1 MNIAGFYRFDVHFF
15 DGAEQ
20 NAHGFVY
27 AENYANAVEKVCD
40 MVEDEDIADIKIEGM
55 EPGEV
60 LLMPDWIADKIVKYD
75 YFASDYVREDKNV
88 QFKNADSVPTAEEL
102 SKSAHIYNKERERI
116 AQRLDKQTQDYI
128 IKCVED
134 NKPTPP
140 FENDEVMKEIE
151 KHLTNGN
158 YGPSDELPLSQQSID
173 YDYINECIKNGLP
186 IEMPSHH
193 GEE

>member
-1 MNIAGFYRFDVHFF
+1 MNAGFYRFDVHFF

-75 YFASDYVREDKNV
+75 YFASDYVRKDKNV
-88 QFKNADSVPTAEEL
+88 QFENVNSAPTAEEL
-102 SKSAHIYNKERERI
+102 SKSTHIYDKERERI

-128 IKCVED
+128 IKCIED

-151 KHLTNGN
+151 EHLTNGN
-158 YGPSDELPLSQQSID
+158 YGPSDKLPLSQQSI
-173 YDYINECIKNGLP
+173 DYINECIKNGLP
-186 IEMPSHH
+186 IEMPSHY

>member
-1 MNIAGFYRFDVHFF
+1 MNAGFYRFDVHFF

-75 YFASDYVREDKNV
+75 YFNSDYVREDKNV
-88 QFKNADSVPTAEEL
+88 QFKNVNSVPTAEEL
-102 SKSAHIYNKERERI
+102 SKSAHIYDKERERI

-128 IKCVED
+128 IKCIED

-140 FENDEVMKEIE
+140 FENDEVMKETE
-151 KHLTNGN
+151 KHLINGN
-158 YGPSDELPLSQQSID
+158 YGPSDKNPPSQQSI
-173 YDYINECIKNGLP
+173 DYINECIKNGLP

>member
-1 MNIAGFYRFDVHFF
+1 MNAGFYRFDVHFF

-75 YFASDYVREDKNV
+75 YFNSDYVREGKNV

-102 SKSAHIYNKERERI
+102 SKSAHIYDKERERI

-128 IKCVED
+128 IKCIED

-140 FENDEVMKEIE
+140 FENDEVMKEPE

-158 YGPSDELPLSQQSID
+158 YGSSDKHPLSQQSID
-173 YDYINECIKNGLP
+173 YINECTKNGLA
-186 IEMPSHH
+186 IDMPTHH

>member
-1 MNIAGFYRFDVHFF
+1 MNAGFYRFDVHFF

-75 YFASDYVREDKNV
+75 YFSSDYVRKDKNV
-88 QFKNADSVPTAEEL
+88 QFENVNSVPTAEEL
-102 SKSAHIYNKERERI
+102 SKSAHIYDKERERI

-128 IKCVED
+128 IKCIED

-151 KHLTNGN
+151 KHLTNDN
-158 YGPSDELPLSQQSID
+158 YGPSDKLPLSQQSI
-173 YDYINECIKNGLP
+173 DYINECIKNGLP

>member
-1 MNIAGFYRFDVHFF
+1 MNAGFYRFDVHFF

-75 YFASDYVREDKNV
+75 YFSSDYVRKDKNV
-88 QFKNADSVPTAEEL
+88 QFENADSMPTAEEL
-102 SKSAHIYNKERERI
+102 SKSAHIYDKERERI

-140 FENDEVMKEIE
+140 FENDEVMKEME

-158 YGPSDELPLSQQSID
+158 YGPSDKLPLSQQSI
-173 YDYINECIKNGLP
+173 DYINECIKNGLP

>member
-1 MNIAGFYRFDVHFF
+1 MNAGFYRFDVHFF

-75 YFASDYVREDKNV
+75 YFNSDYVREGKNV
-88 QFKNADSVPTAEEL
+88 QFKNADSMPTAEEL
-102 SKSAHIYNKERERI
+102 SKSAHVYDKERERI

-128 IKCVED
+128 IKCIDD

-158 YGPSDELPLSQQSID
+158 YGPSDKLPLSQQSI
-173 YDYINECIKNGLP
+173 DYINECIKNGLP

>member
-1 MNIAGFYRFDVHFF
+1 MNAGFYRFDVHFF

-75 YFASDYVREDKNV
+75 YFNSDYVRKDKNV
-88 QFKNADSVPTAEEL
+88 QFKNADSMPTAEEL
-102 SKSAHIYNKERERI
+102 SKSVHIYDKERERI

-128 IKCVED
+128 IKCIED

-140 FENDEVMKEIE
+140 FENDEVMKETE
-151 KHLTNGN
+151 KHLTNDN
-158 YGPSDELPLSQQSID
+158 YGPSDKLPLSQQSI
-173 YDYINECIKNGLP
+173 DYINECIKNGLP

>member
-1 MNIAGFYRFDVHFF
+1 MNAGFYRFDVHFF

-27 AENYANAVEKVCD
+27 AENYANAVKKVCD

-75 YFASDYVREDKNV
+75 YFSSDYVREDKNV
-88 QFKNADSVPTAEEL
+88 QFENVNSVPTA
-102 SKSAHIYNKERERI
+102 KN
-116 AQRLDKQTQDYI
+116 
-128 IKCVED
+128 
-134 NKPTPP
+134 
-140 FENDEVMKEIE
+140 
-151 KHLTNGN
+151 
-158 YGPSDELPLSQQSID
+158 LSQQSI
-173 YDYINECIKNGLP
+173 DYINECIKNDLP
-186 IEMPSHH
+186 IEMPSHY

>member
-1 MNIAGFYRFDVHFF
+1 MSTAGFYRFDVHFF

-75 YFASDYVREDKNV
+75 YFNSDYVREGKNV

-102 SKSAHIYNKERERI
+102 SKSAHIYDKERERI
-116 AQRLDKQTQDYI
+116 AQRLDKPTQDYI
-128 IKCVED
+128 IKCIED
-134 NKPTPP
+134 NKPTPS
-140 FENDEVMKEIE
+140 FENDEVMEETE
-151 KHLTNGN
+151 KHLTNDN
-158 YGPSDELPLSQQSID
+158 YGPSDKLPLSQQSI
-173 YDYINECIKNGLP
+173 DYINECIKNGLP

>member
-1 MNIAGFYRFDVHFF
+1 MNAGFYRFDVHFF

-75 YFASDYVREDKNV
+75 YFNSDYVREGKNV

-102 SKSAHIYNKERERI
+102 SKSAHIYDKERERI

-140 FENDEVMKEIE
+140 FENDEIMKENE

-158 YGPSDELPLSQQSID
+158 YGSSDERPLSQQSID
-173 YDYINECIKNGLP
+173 YINECTKNGLP

>member
-1 MNIAGFYRFDVHFF
+1 MNAGFYRFDVHFF

-75 YFASDYVREDKNV
+75 YFNSDYVREDKNV
-88 QFKNADSVPTAEEL
+88 QFKNVNSVPTAEEL
-102 SKSAHIYNKERERI
+102 SKSAHIYDKERERI

-128 IKCVED
+128 IKCIED

-151 KHLTNGN
+151 KHLTSGN
-158 YGPSDELPLSQQSID
+158 YGPSDKLPLSQQSIE
-173 YDYINECIKNGLP
+173 YINECVKNGLP
-186 IEMPSHH
+186 IEMPNH
-193 GEE
+193 GDNQ

>member
-27 AENYANAVEKVCD
+27 AENYANAVEKIYD
-40 MVEDEDIADIKIEGM
+40 MVDNEDIADIKIEGM

-75 YFASDYVREDKNV
+75 YFTSDYVREGKNV
-88 QFKNADSVPTAEEL
+88 QFENVNSVPTA
-102 SKSAHIYNKERERI
+102 KN
-116 AQRLDKQTQDYI
+116 
-128 IKCVED
+128 
-134 NKPTPP
+134 
-140 FENDEVMKEIE
+140 
-151 KHLTNGN
+151 
-158 YGPSDELPLSQQSID
+158 LSQQSIE
-173 YDYINECIKNGLP
+173 YINECVKNDLP

>member
-1 MNIAGFYRFDVHFF
+1 MDAGFYRFDVHFF

-40 MVEDEDIADIKIEGM
+40 MVDDEDIADIKIEGM

-60 LLMPDWIADKIVKYD
+60 LLMPDWIADKITKYD
-75 YFASDYVREDKNV
+75 YFSSGDYAREDKNV
-88 QFKNADSVPTAEEL
+88 QFKNVNSVLSAE
-102 SKSAHIYNKERERI
+102 K
-116 AQRLDKQTQDYI
+116 
-128 IKCVED
+128 
-134 NKPTPP
+134 
-140 FENDEVMKEIE
+140 NDEVMKEIE

-158 YGPSDELPLSQQSID
+158 YGPSDKLPLSQQSIE
-173 YDYINECIKNGLP
+173 YINECVKNGLP
-186 IEMPSHH
+186 VEMPSHR

>member
-1 MNIAGFYRFDVHFF
+1 MNAGFYRFDVHFF

-75 YFASDYVREDKNV
+75 YFNSDYVREGKNV

-102 SKSAHIYNKERERI
+102 SKSAHIYDKERERI

-128 IKCVED
+128 IKCIED

-140 FENDEVMKEIE
+140 FENDEVIKEIE

-158 YGPSDELPLSQQSID
+158 YGPSDKLPLSQQSI
-173 YDYINECIKNGLP
+173 DYINECIKNGLP

>member
-1 MNIAGFYRFDVHFF
+1 MNAGFYSFDVHFF

-75 YFASDYVREDKNV
+75 YFNSDYVREGKNV

-102 SKSAHIYNKERERI
+102 SKSAHIYDKERERI

-151 KHLTNGN
+151 KHLTNDN
-158 YGPSDELPLSQQSID
+158 YGPSDKLPLSQQSI
-173 YDYINECIKNGLP
+173 DYINECIKNGLP

>member
-1 MNIAGFYRFDVHFF
+1 MNAGFYRFDVHFF

-75 YFASDYVREDKNV
+75 YFASDYVRKDKNV
-88 QFKNADSVPTAEEL
+88 QFENVNSVPTAEEL
-102 SKSAHIYNKERERI
+102 SKSAHIYDKERERI

-128 IKCVED
+128 IKCIED

-140 FENDEVMKEIE
+140 FENDEVMNEIE

-158 YGPSDELPLSQQSID
+158 YGPSDKLPLSQQSI
-173 YDYINECIKNGLP
+173 DYINECIKNGLP
-186 IEMPSHH
+186 IEMPTHH

>member
-1 MNIAGFYRFDVHFF
+1 MNAGFYRFDVHFF

-75 YFASDYVREDKNV
+75 YFSSDYVRKDKNV
-88 QFKNADSVPTAEEL
+88 QFENADSMPTAEEL
-102 SKSAHIYNKERERI
+102 SKSAHVYDKERERI

-151 KHLTNGN
+151 KHLTSGN
-158 YGPSDELPLSQQSID
+158 YGPSDELPLSQQSI
-173 YDYINECIKNGLP
+173 DYINECIKNGLP

>member
-1 MNIAGFYRFDVHFF
+1 MNAGFYRFDVHFF

-40 MVEDEDIADIKIEGM
+40 MVEDEDIADIKIESM

-75 YFASDYVREDKNV
+75 YFNSDYVREGKNV

-102 SKSAHIYNKERERI
+102 SKSAHIYDKERERI
-116 AQRLDKQTQDYI
+116 AQQFDRQTQDYI

-151 KHLTNGN
+151 KHLTNDN
-158 YGPSDELPLSQQSID
+158 CDPSDKHPLSQQSI
-173 YDYINECIKNGLP
+173 DYINECIKNGLP

>member
-27 AENYANAVEKVCD
+27 AENYANAVEKVYD
-40 MVEDEDIADIKIEGM
+40 MVDNEDIADIKIEGM

-75 YFASDYVREDKNV
+75 YFNSDYVREGKNI
-88 QFKNADSVPTAEEL
+88 QFENVNSAPTAEEL
-102 SKSAHIYNKERERI
+102 SKSAHIYDKERERI

-128 IKCVED
+128 IKCIED

-140 FENDEVMKEIE
+140 FENDEVMKETE
-151 KHLTNGN
+151 KHLTNDN
-158 YGPSDELPLSQQSID
+158 YGPSDKSHLSQQSID
-173 YDYINECIKNGLP
+173 YINECVKNDLP

>member
-40 MVEDEDIADIKIEGM
+40 MVDNEDIADIKIEGM

-75 YFASDYVREDKNV
+75 YFSSDYVREDKNV
-88 QFKNADSVPTAEEL
+88 QFKNADSAPTAEEL
-102 SKSAHIYNKERERI
+102 SKSAHIYDKERERI

-128 IKCVED
+128 IKCIED
-134 NKPTPP
+134 NK
-140 FENDEVMKEIE
+140 
-151 KHLTNGN
+151 
-158 YGPSDELPLSQQSID
+158 
-173 YDYINECIKNGLP
+173 P

>member
-1 MNIAGFYRFDVHFF
+1 MNAGFYHFDVHFF

-40 MVEDEDIADIKIEGM
+40 MVDDEDIADIKIEGM

-75 YFASDYVREDKNV
+75 YFNSDYVRKDKNV
-88 QFKNADSVPTAEEL
+88 QFENVNSVPTAE
-102 SKSAHIYNKERERI
+102 K
-116 AQRLDKQTQDYI
+116 T
-128 IKCVED
+128 
-134 NKPTPP
+134 
-140 FENDEVMKEIE
+140 DEVMKEIE
-151 KHLTNGN
+151 KCLTNGN
-158 YGPSDELPLSQQSID
+158 HDPSDKLPLSQQSID
-173 YDYINECIKNGLP
+173 YINECVKNGLP

>member
-1 MNIAGFYRFDVHFF
+1 MNAGFYRFDVHFF

-75 YFASDYVREDKNV
+75 YFIDHISINWPHLFSPPQIFLPKQSASTTSLSST
-88 QFKNADSVPTAEEL
+88 SV
-102 SKSAHIYNKERERI
+102 S
-116 AQRLDKQTQDYI
+116 
-128 IKCVED
+128 
-134 NKPTPP
+134 
-140 FENDEVMKEIE
+140 
-151 KHLTNGN
+151 
-158 YGPSDELPLSQQSID
+158 
-173 YDYINECIKNGLP
+173 
-186 IEMPSHH
+186 
-193 GEE
+193 

>member
-1 MNIAGFYRFDVHFF
+1 MNAGFYRFDVHFF

-75 YFASDYVREDKNV
+75 YFNSDYTRKDKNV
-88 QFKNADSVPTAEEL
+88 QFENANSVPTAEEL
-102 SKSAHIYNKERERI
+102 SKSTHIYDKERERI

-128 IKCVED
+128 IKCIED
-134 NKPTPP
+134 NKPTPS
-140 FENDEVMKEIE
+140 FENDEVMEEIE
-151 KHLTNGN
+151 KHLTSGN
-158 YGPSDELPLSQQSID
+158 YGPSDKLPLSQQSI
-173 YDYINECIKNGLP
+173 DYINECIKNGLP

>member
-1 MNIAGFYRFDVHFF
+1 MNAGFYRFDVHFF

-75 YFASDYVREDKNV
+75 YFSSDYVRKDKNV
-88 QFKNADSVPTAEEL
+88 QFKNADSMPTAEEL
-102 SKSAHIYNKERERI
+102 SKSAHIYDKERERI

-140 FENDEVMKEIE
+140 FENDEVMDEIE
-151 KHLTNGN
+151 KHLTNDN
-158 YGPSDELPLSQQSID
+158 HDPSDKLPLSQQSID
-173 YDYINECIKNGLP
+173 YNYINECIKNSLP

-193 GEE
+193 GEK

>member
-1 MNIAGFYRFDVHFF
+1 MNAGFYRFDVHFF

-75 YFASDYVREDKNV
+75 YFNSDYVREGKNV

-102 SKSAHIYNKERERI
+102 SKSAHIYDKERERI
-116 AQRLDKQTQDYI
+116 AQRLDKPTQDYI
-128 IKCVED
+128 IKCIED

-140 FENDEVMKEIE
+140 FENDEVMKETE
-151 KHLTNGN
+151 KHLTNDN
-158 YGPSDELPLSQQSID
+158 CDPSDKHPLSQQSI
-173 YDYINECIKNGLP
+173 DYINECIKNGLP

>member
-1 MNIAGFYRFDVHFF
+1 MNAGFYRFDVHFF

-40 MVEDEDIADIKIEGM
+40 MVENEDIADIKIEGM

-75 YFASDYVREDKNV
+75 YFNSDYVSEDKNV

-102 SKSAHIYNKERERI
+102 SKSAHIYDKERERI
-116 AQRLDKQTQDYI
+116 AQRLDRQTQDYI

-140 FENDEVMKEIE
+140 FENDEVMKENE
-151 KHLTNGN
+151 KHLTNDN
-158 YGPSDELPLSQQSID
+158 YGPSDKLPLSQQSI
-173 YDYINECIKNGLP
+173 DYINECIKNGLP

>member
-1 MNIAGFYRFDVHFF
+1 MNAGFYRFDVHFF

-20 NAHGFVY
+20 NAHGFVD

-75 YFASDYVREDKNV
+75 YFNSDYVREDKNV

-102 SKSAHIYNKERERI
+102 SKSAHIYDKERERI

-158 YGPSDELPLSQQSID
+158 YGHSDKHPLSQQSI
-173 YDYINECIKNGLP
+173 DYINECIKNGLP

>member
-1 MNIAGFYRFDVHFF
+1 MNAGFYRFDVHFF

-75 YFASDYVREDKNV
+75 YFNSDYVRKDKNV
-88 QFKNADSVPTAEEL
+88 QFKNAGSVPTAEEL
-102 SKSAHIYNKERERI
+102 SKSAHIYDKERERI

-128 IKCVED
+128 IKCIED

-140 FENDEVMKEIE
+140 FENDEVMDEIE
-151 KHLTNGN
+151 KHLTSGN
-158 YGPSDELPLSQQSID
+158 YGPSDELPLSQQSI
-173 YDYINECIKNGLP
+173 DYINECIKNGLP